1 LGRMAKLVPQDWQ
14 RLYAH
19 SIYWLETFVDTSRF
33 RGTCYRAANWT
44 VLGMTAGLGKDA
56 RGSIPNR
63 SLKQLLGYP
72 LVRDFR
78 KRLQGQG

>member
-1 LGRMAKLVPQDWQ
+1 MSSSSP
-14 RLYAH
+14 RLRLAH
-19 SIYWLETFVDTSRF
+19 LKAPSQLS
-33 RGTCYRAANWT
+33 TCYRAANWT
-44 VLGMTAGLGKDA
+44 VLGITAGLGKDA